1 MNKNRLYILIAAS
14 ATLLTAGAQTSFDAA
29 KLFEEELN
37 GTARYV
43 GMGGAMSALGN
54 DMSVISHNP
63 AGIATYHKSEVN
75 ATLSGFGTSVET
87 SPYSSPNRQIL
98 GYDGFTTY
106 YSDNVKSDINMDLD
120 NFSFVVSGNEGKHGY
135 MNFGFS
141 YRRLLYLDKTLTFYE
156 SFKDGNDDEIW
167 CDYEDHQKN
176 KVKSF
181 DFNISYNAGDLFHF
195 GITLGLLS
203 TDTWSEGYIM
213 DYYANTPEG
222 VNQKYKLNAAK
233 MNTATGNGWNLAA
246 GMIVRPIQ
254 SLRLG
259 IAVKSP
265 TWFRQEMGYS
275 DVMFA
280 NNLIEYANPD
290 KFESYTDYNISSPMA
305 LNLSAGFTVGKTAL
319 GFEYEN
325 YFVERASLSIGNKT
339 MSGQGAIDYQDY
351 SKIACGIEQN
361 IGKLSLRAGY
371 NTTSPMIREDALV
384 YLGDSEFNA
393 GENGDLGRLDFQT
406 ERLGRVRNFTLGLGY
421 CSTVDESDSQFYIDL
436 AYIHTNRQNGFNLN
450 QYDDDIDI
458 DYITKKDKFMLT
470 LGWCF

>member
-1 MNKNRLYILIAAS
+1 MNKRRLFIMIAAVG
-14 ATLLTAGAQTSFDAA
+14 TVMTAGAQTSFDAA

-63 AGIATYHKSEVN
+63 AGIAAYHQSEVN

-87 SPYSSPNRQIL
+87 SPFSSENRQLL
-98 GYDGFTTY
+98 GYDGVTTY
-106 YSDNVKSDINMDLD
+106 YSGNDKSDIRMDLD
-120 NFSFVVSGNEGKHGY
+120 NFSFVVCGNEGEHGY
-135 MNFGFS
+135 VNFGFS
-141 YRRLLYLDKTLTFYE
+141 YRRLLNLDKTLTFYE
-156 SFKDGNDDEIW
+156 SFNDANGDEIW
-167 CDYEDHQKN
+167 CDFEDHQNN

-181 DFNISYNAGDLFHF
+181 DFNISYNANDLFHF

-213 DYYANTPEG
+213 DYYAHALEG
-222 VNQKYKLNAAK
+222 INQKYKLNAAK

-254 SLRLG
+254 PLRLG

-265 TWFRQEMGYS
+265 TWFKQELGYS
-275 DVMFA
+275 DVMYA
-280 NNLIEYANPD
+280 HNLIEYSNPD
-290 KFESYTDYNISSPMA
+290 KFESYTDYTISSPMS
-305 LNLSAGFTVGKTAL
+305 LNLSAGFTIGKTAL

-325 YFVERASLSIGNKT
+325 YFVERASLSVGNKR
-339 MSGQGAIDYQDY
+339 MSGQGAIDYKDY

-421 CSTVDESDSQFYIDL
+421 CSAVNESNSQFYIDM
-436 AYIHTNRQNGFNLN
+436 AYIHTNRENGFNLN
-450 QYDDDIDI
+450 QYDEDINI
-458 DYITKKDKFMLT
+458 DYITKKDKFMVT
-470 LGWCF
+470 MGWCF